1 MVPSTGARSALSSF
15 PQSLRS
21 ISMRHKLGTSILRCL
36 LFISRYLRGV
46 WSRYFPTSSD
56 VSDEKKREG
65 STGRLPHTRSSWK
78 REEYN
83 VVCAS
88 RAFARAD
95 EQSPR
100 HSLSR
105 SSDREEPIQLGPV
118 GGRSP
123 NMPMP
128 HSPSF
133 SYSPSLQ
140 DSPRHS
146 VNPLPLGN
154 PNHSSSSL
162 RPETPL
168 STMELII
175 RRSSTPVSWTHP
187 RATSRHFTGAP
198 SRSRSRQPSP
208 SPSTYLFH
216 PHFPRPDTPSRVN
229 IEPPTRAAG
238 ILSQGSLEN
247 SAHSSTEITVHVEQ
261 PSVPGSPVTSSS
273 SPSRLSPLHD
283 RIQQLDTHHQLP
295 STESVNSSADS
306 SRSRGRPSVPG
317 AHRNMHPNQRRV
329 RAPSSSPSSIQARE
343 PSTVY
348 PETSVSRI
356 SIQVSASTASNTH
369 PRTATRSLRPMHSE
383 QVSRYVKKG
392 DV

>member
-1 MVPSTGARSALSSF
+1 MIPSNGARSTLSSF
-15 PQSLRS
+15 LQSLRS
-21 ISMRHKLGTSILRCL
+21 ISLRHKLRTILRCL
-36 LFISRYLRGV
+36 LFIFRNLRGV
-46 WSRYFPTSSD
+46 WSRYFPTNSN
-56 VSDEKKREG
+56 VSDGKKTKG
-65 STGRLPHTRSSWK
+65 STGKLPYTRSSWK
-78 REEYN
+78 REEFN

-88 RAFARAD
+88 RAFGGAD
-95 EQSPR
+95 EQSLS

-105 SSDREEPIQLGPV
+105 SSDREEPIQLEPV
-118 GGRSP
+118 IGRSP
-123 NMPMP
+123 NMS

-133 SYSPSLQ
+133 SYPPSLQ

-154 PNHSSSSL
+154 SNNSSSSL

-175 RRSSTPVSWTHP
+175 HRSSSPVSWTHP
-187 RATSRHFTGAP
+187 RATSRQFTGGS
-198 SRSRSRQPSP
+198 SRSRSRRPSP
-208 SPSTYLFH
+208 SPSTSLFRR
-216 PHFPRPDTPSRVN
+216 HFSRPDSPSRVD
-229 IEPPTRAAG
+229 IEVPTRMAAVQD
-238 ILSQGSLEN
+238 SQGSPEN
-247 SAHSSTEITVHVEQ
+247 SAHSPTEITVQVEQ
-261 PSVPGSPVTSSS
+261 PSVPGSPVTSNS

-283 RIQQLDTHHQLP
+283 RMQQLDTHHQLP

-306 SRSRGRPSVPG
+306 SRPRERPSVLG
-317 AHRNMHPNQRRV
+317 AHRNVHSSQGSIW
-329 RAPSSSPSSIQARE
+329 APSSSPSLIQAPRE
-343 PSTVY
+343 PSIVY

-356 SIQVSASTASNTH
+356 SIQLSASTASNTQ